1 MSQTTP
7 KKQVKITPV
16 KGRAMLQWIGKQP
29 IGTVQSYP
37 AQLVEQHGGKPLE
50 DINFEQNSKDWQNLI
65 FHGDNKEILSTL
77 IAEGYRG
84 KIDLIYIDPPFDS
97 KADYIRK
104 VELRGLPTKIEGEG
118 QSVIEQ
124 TQYSDIWAGDSYLQF
139 MYERLILLK
148 ELLSDEGSIYLHC
161 DWHKSHHLRFLLDEV
176 FGDENFVNEVIWGY
190 KTRVSSKNYWNKR
203 HDNIFLYSKSGE
215 YIFNSE
221 DVQIKLSENTIKKY
235 RLKDELGFYRL
246 NGRGITGS
254 PIRSAKDV
262 EAKWEISNPE
272 LVVRD
277 YLREGQPPD
286 DILNIEIINQ
296 NSTEREDYPTQ
307 KPEELLEQFI
317 LASSNPDSIVL
328 DCFMGSGTTM
338 AVAQK
343 LGRRWIGCDINK
355 GSIQT
360 TAKRIS
366 KIITEQTSS
375 QEALI
380 AGKNGE
386 TNLSAANFAHYR
398 VNNYD
403 LAIQHNEFKTL
414 IKAKLGIERISSEAF
429 FDGKIGDKLVK
440 LVEFNRLLTL
450 ADIELIKNELETRP
464 DEERDIL
471 VAGLGVDVQVYSFL
485 IDYNKL
491 KPVNKIEVKDLRND
505 GLFINRPAFADVTFE
520 NGVLRINDFV
530 SPTIMERMKLDM
542 DIFTEQVTDFRST
555 IDYVLIDTNYNGN
568 VFNVRVSDIPAKKRD
583 LIKGEYKL
591 EVNKGVKLAVKIVDM
606 LGEEV
611 LLIL

>member
-1 MSQTTP
+1 MPQNTS

-16 KGRAMLQWIGKQP
+16 KGRAMLSWIGKQP

-37 AQLVEQHGGKPLE
+37 AQLVEKFGPKIPLLRGGSEADGVDSSK
-50 DINFEQNSKDWQNLI
+50 DISFATNNKDWQNLI

-84 KIDLIYIDPPFDS
+84 KVDLIYIDPPFDS

-118 QSVIEQ
+118 QSMIEQ

-148 ELLSDEGSIYLHC
+148 ELLSDEGIIVVHC
-161 DWHKSHHLRFLLDEV
+161 DFNKDHHIRFLLDEV
-176 FGDENFVNEVIWGY
+176 FGEDNFVNNITWYYENKPQFGFMKHLPRDHDTILVYAKNFGDHVINHQQVAVKEVQKQAVVAWD
-190 KTRVSSKNYWNKR
+190 SKLKKR
-203 HDNIFLYSKSGE
+203 IAKRDEDDNIIYVE
-215 YIFNSE
+215 RSE
-221 DVQIKLSENTIKKY
+221 KY
-235 RLKDELGFYRL
+235 MGSVWTLPLVHPIAEER
-246 NGRGITGS
+246 TG
-254 PIRSAKDV
+254 
-262 EAKWEISNPE
+262 
-272 LVVRD
+272 
-277 YLREGQPPD
+277 
-286 DILNIEIINQ
+286 
-296 NSTEREDYPTQ
+296 YPTQ
-307 KPEELLEQFI
+307 KPETI
-317 LASSNPDSIVL
+317 LDRIITIYSNPDSIVL

-360 TAKRIS
+360 TAKRVS
-366 KIITEQTSS
+366 KIVAEQNNN

-380 AGKNGE
+380 GTNGD
-386 TNLSAANFAHYR
+386 TVNACTDFAHYR

-414 IKAKLGIERISSEAF
+414 IKAKLGIERIASEAF

-440 LVEFNRLLTL
+440 LVDFNRLLTL

-464 DEERDIL
+464 EEERDIV
-471 VAGLGVDVQVYSFL
+471 VAGLGVDVQVFSFL
-485 IDYNKL
+485 TDYNKL

-505 GLFINRPAFADVTFE
+505 GLFINRPAFADVTRE
-520 NGVLRINDFV
+520 DEVLRINDFV

-542 DIFTEQVTDFRST
+542 DIFSEQVTDFRST
-555 IDYVLIDTNYNGN
+555 IDYVLIDTDYDGKI
-568 VFNVRVSDIPAKKRD
+568 FNVCVSDIPAKKKD

-591 EVNKGVKLAVKIVDM
+591 EVKKEVKVAVKIVDM

-611 LLIL
+611 LILL

>member
-1 MSQTTP
+1 MSQSTA

-29 IGTVQSYP
+29 IGIVQSYP
-37 AQLVEQHGGKPLE
+37 AQLVERFNAKIPLLRGDSE
-50 DINFEQNSKDWQNLI
+50 ADGVDSSSDISFATNDKDWQNLI

-148 ELLSDEGSIYLHC
+148 ELLSDKGSIYLHC

-176 FGDENFVNEVIWGY
+176 FSEENFVNEISWGY
-190 KTRVSSKNYWNKR
+190 RTGGISTGFFAKK
-203 HDNIFLYSKSGE
+203 HDTLLLYSKSKNNLLFNTQYYKSYQLKKYNFKGVE
-215 YIFNSE
+215 DLWDDEQKKWYHNSICRDVWDDIYPIGTENSE
-221 DVQIKLSENTIKKY
+221 RV
-235 RLKDELGFYRL
+235 
-246 NGRGITGS
+246 
-254 PIRSAKDV
+254 
-262 EAKWEISNPE
+262 
-272 LVVRD
+272 
-277 YLREGQPPD
+277 
-286 DILNIEIINQ
+286 
-296 NSTEREDYPTQ
+296 DYPTQ
-307 KPEELLEQFI
+307 KPEALLERI
-317 LASSNPDSIVL
+317 IKASSNLNSIVL
-328 DCFMGSGTTM
+328 DCFMGSGTTQ

-366 KIITEQTSS
+366 KIIVEQNTT
-375 QEALI
+375 QKPLTKDENEI
-380 AGKNGE
+380 D
-386 TNLSAANFAHYR
+386 TNFGHYR

-403 LAIQHNEFKTL
+403 LAVQHNEFKAL
-414 IKAKLGIERISSEAF
+414 IKQKLGIEKISSEAF

-440 LVEFNRLLTL
+440 LVDFNRLLTL
-450 ADIELIKNELETRP
+450 ADIELIKNELSTRP
-464 DEERDIL
+464 EEERDII
-471 VAGLGVDVQVYSFL
+471 VAGLGVDVQVYNY
-485 IDYNKL
+485 IADYNKL
-491 KPVNKIEVKDLRND
+491 KPVNKIEIKDLRND
-505 GLFINRPAFADVTFE
+505 GLFINKPAFADVSLE
-520 NGVLRINDFV
+520 NSVLKINDFV

-542 DIFTEQVTDFRST
+542 DIFTEQVSDFRAT
-555 IDYVLIDTNYNGN
+555 IDYVLIDTDYNSKA
-568 VFNVRVSDIPAKKRD
+568 FNVCVSDVPAKKKD
-583 LIKGEYKL
+583 LIKAEYKL
-591 EVNKGVKLAVKIVDM
+591 EVQKGAKVAVKIVDM

-611 LLIL
+611 IVNVIV

>member
-16 KGRAMLQWIGKQP
+16 KGRAMLSWIGKQP

-176 FGDENFVNEVIWGY
+176 FGDENFINEVIWKYTGGADPSNSFA
-190 KTRVSSKNYWNKR
+190 KK
-203 HDNIFLYSKSGE
+203 HDNIFIYSKSDS
-215 YIFNSE
+215 YIFN
-221 DVQIKLSENTIKKY
+221 QQFENFAEGTIKRFNKIDEQGKKY
-235 RLKDELGFYRL
+235 KETFNTDGTSYKTYMKEDGKLMSD
-246 NGRGITGS
+246 T
-254 PIRSAKDV
+254 
-262 EAKWEISNPE
+262 WE
-272 LVVRD
+272 D
-277 YLREGQPPD
+277 
-286 DILNIEIINQ
+286 EIIVENIIV
-296 NSTEREDYPTQ
+296 SSHAESVSYPTQ
-307 KPEELLEQFI
+307 KPEALLERI
-317 LASSNPDSIVL
+317 IKASSNPDSIVL

-366 KIITEQTSS
+366 KIVAEQTSS

-414 IKAKLGIERISSEAF
+414 IKAKLGIERIASEAF

-450 ADIELIKNELETRP
+450 ADIELIKNELDTRP
-464 DEERDIL
+464 DEERDIV

-485 IDYNKL
+485 TDYNKL

-505 GLFINRPAFADVTFE
+505 GLFINRSAFADVTFE
-520 NGVLRINDFV
+520 NGVLKINDFV

-568 VFNVRVSDIPAKKRD
+568 VFNVSVSDIPAKKKD

-591 EVNKGVKLAVKIVDM
+591 KLDNGVKVAIKIVDM